1 MLGLNRETSQLKYTM
16 HINLNKLQH
25 SVALA
30 EQSEPEGVSKTFKRA
45 FVTKRRNGS
54 AKKSEFEAGSSANV
68 TATASK
74 EAAPKEAD
82 DVSSLKQNEKNEN
95 NNIELAG
102 QTAKVLTH
110 NQLPDLATTKRE
122 DGKALRAAEREIS
135 QNFAKI
141 RQPPPQ
147 PVRELRPKLVGKEHH
162 SFTRAYATMTL
173 SALRS
178 IEKVHE
184 TRKKGEELMRKANLV
199 SCIKQERVIRRSK
212 IEEFQRSLRE
222 SALEWKSDESHRL
235 EEARSKQKEQ
245 QQAEI
250 LKQSQVHDS
259 SIVSMQRQLEDQEFA
274 CEFGRQNTLVGS
286 TLSKEDRKISK
297 DSMQSET
304 NERVRLARALSAEQQ
319 QLVKKYM
326 ESRKTKLIR
335 EGVERKNELD
345 IRLLE
350 SVTKRLMDAK
360 RKVAKET
367 ARKEAA
373 RVAIAEVKREL
384 WYGPRGPG
392 EQRPAA
398 RGSTVRTESD
408 QDVRLRREEHLE
420 AFAKKQSEYTSPA
433 HVRRMTQESHKT
445 WQRGAEAIEEA
456 QTEAKKGSH
465 HFPIIPASSQ
475 SAIMYDMMA
484 PSSILTSQ
492 VGSPLTSSS
501 AHHTGSNSV
510 TDSMVISK
518 FQVVR

>member
-1 MLGLNRETSQLKYTM
+1 M
-16 HINLNKLQH
+16 
-25 SVALA
+25 ALA

-54 AKKSEFEAGSSANV
+54 AKKSEFEAGNSANV
-68 TATASK
+68 TTTASK
-74 EAAPKEAD
+74 EGAPKAD
-82 DVSSLKQNEKNEN
+82 DITSRKQSEKDEN
-95 NNIELAG
+95 SIELAG
-102 QTAKVLTH
+102 QTAEVLAH
-110 NQLPDLATTKRE
+110 SQLPDLATTKRE

-135 QNFAKI
+135 QNFAKL

-147 PVRELRPKLVGKEHH
+147 PVRELRPKLAAKEHH

-184 TRKKGEELMRKANLV
+184 ARKKGEELMRKANLV
-199 SCIKQERVIRRSK
+199 SRIKQERVIRRSK

-222 SALEWKSDESHRL
+222 NALEWKSDKSHRL

-245 QQAEI
+245 QQVEI
-250 LKQSQVHDS
+250 LKRSQVHDS
-259 SIVSMQRQLEDQEFA
+259 AILSVQKQLEDQEFA
-274 CEFGRQNTLVGS
+274 SEFGRQNTLVGS
-286 TLSKEDRKISK
+286 TLSKEDRKISR
-297 DSMQSET
+297 DSIQSET
-304 NERVRLARALSAEQQ
+304 NERVQLARALSAEQQ

-345 IRLLE
+345 IKLLE

-384 WYGPRGPG
+384 RYGPRGPG

-398 RGSTVRTESD
+398 RGSAVRTESD

-445 WQRGAEAIEEA
+445 WQRGAEAMEKA
-456 QTEAKKGSH
+456 AKAKKGSH
-465 HFPIIPASSQ
+465 HFPIIPANSR

-484 PSSILTSQ
+484 PSSILMSQ

-501 AHHTGSNSV
+501 THPTGSNSA